1 MMRVSNVRRVTRN
14 FLKEDLYLVVEGEV
28 DEIFLNKI
36 LSFFPTKYNVRVR
49 VANGNGNIP
58 IHVNILKKIY
68 SYSQIMVM
76 YDLDAS
82 NNKEDLK
89 KYLRNKQ
96 VVLKDEDIFF
106 VNPCIEYLIALT
118 KEVNRDKYKGKRDYQ
133 DIFKKY
139 FGISDY
145 AGHIPQVEQIVEQLT
160 VADFN
165 NFLDNLR
172 KISSDD
178 NVLPSTNFLKFIER
192 VKQ

>member
-1 MMRVSNVRRVTRN
+1 MMRVSNVRRTTRN

-49 VANGNGNIP
+49 VDNGNGNIP

-82 NNKEDLK
+82 NTKDDLK
-89 KYLRNKQ
+89 RYLRNKQ
-96 VVLKDEDIFF
+96 VSLKDEDIFF
-106 VNPCIEYLIALT
+106 VNPCIEYLIVLT
-118 KEVNRDKYKGKRDYQ
+118 KEVNKDKYTGKRDYQ
-133 DIFKKY
+133 DLFKKY
-139 FGISDY
+139 FGVSDY

-160 VADFN
+160 VNDFDN
-165 NFLDNLR
+165 LLDNLR

-178 NVLPSTNFLKFIER
+178 SVLPSTNFLKFIER

>member
-1 MMRVSNVRRVTRN
+1 MMRVSNVRRATRN

-82 NNKEDLK
+82 NTKDDLK
-89 KYLRNKQ
+89 RYLRNKQ
-96 VVLKDEDIFF
+96 VSLKDDDIFF
-106 VNPCIEYLIALT
+106 VNPCIEYLIVLT
-118 KEVNRDKYKGKRDYQ
+118 KEVNKDKYTGKRDYQ
-133 DIFKKY
+133 DLFKKY
-139 FGISDY
+139 FGVSDY

-160 VADFN
+160 VNDFDN
-165 NFLDNLR
+165 LLDNLR

-178 NVLPSTNFLKFIER
+178 SVLPSTNFLKFIER

>member
-1 MMRVSNVRRVTRN
+1 MMRVSNVRRATRN

-82 NNKEDLK
+82 NTKDDLK
-89 KYLRNKQ
+89 RYLKNKQ
-96 VVLKDEDIFF
+96 VSLKDEDIFF
-106 VNPCIEYLIALT
+106 VNPCIEYLIVLT
-118 KEVNRDKYKGKRDYQ
+118 KEVNKDKYTGKRDYQ
-133 DIFKKY
+133 DLFKKY
-139 FGISDY
+139 FGVSDY

-160 VADFN
+160 VNDFDN
-165 NFLDNLR
+165 LLDNLR
-172 KISSDD
+172 KVSSDD

>member
-1 MMRVSNVRRVTRN
+1 MMRVSNVRRATRN

-82 NNKEDLK
+82 NTKDDLK
-89 KYLRNKQ
+89 RYLRNKQ
-96 VVLKDEDIFF
+96 VSLKDEDIFF
-106 VNPCIEYLIALT
+106 VNPCIEYLIVLT
-118 KEVNRDKYKGKRDYQ
+118 KEVNKDKYTGKRDYQ
-133 DIFKKY
+133 DLFKKY
-139 FGISDY
+139 FGVSDY

-160 VADFN
+160 VNDFDN
-165 NFLDNLR
+165 LLDNLR

-178 NVLPSTNFLKFIER
+178 SVLPSTNFLKFIER